1 MYKSLNFQGCLNV
14 NQLNRQVQIIRNT
27 VNLEILEENL
37 HDGIAVYGDSFLT
50 VFNTSNAN
58 NKNILF
64 LCSYTA
70 AMFKY

>member
-1 MYKSLNFQGCLNV
+1 M
-14 NQLNRQVQIIRNT
+14 QIIRNT

-70 AMFKY
+70 AMFKH